1 MYVNVGQQS
10 RFRTTCGHVEASMKK
25 NIVHNNDYL
34 RCTMLQILRL
44 PCGKT
49 SFLLIWKLYNKL
61 VHAVNYML
69 QLLGSHNFILN
80 WCTSRL
86 PCGNF
91 IPKFGHHLF
100 FPWVSRTA
108 WNWFPWHE
116 IFHDHMWNLPWKKA
130 SFTTMT
136 YLWCTCCTSNQ
147 LRCGKTSFPVFPWV
161 SRTRFSQQMPWMRFQ
176 ASPTACWTTQLKFTS
191 FHPQQRG
198 LLSFICELQTHV
210 INECDGLVG
219 FKGGSKSLSVL
230 KTAVRETY
238 TGRRISPS
246 YQLRTIFGLLKAC

>member
-1 MYVNVGQQS
+1 
-10 RFRTTCGHVEASMKK
+10 MKK
-25 NIVHNNDYL
+25 
-34 RCTMLQILRL
+34 T
-44 PCGKT
+44 
-49 SFLLIWKLYNKL
+49 
-61 VHAVNYML
+61 
-69 QLLGSHNFILN
+69 
-80 WCTSRL
+80 
-86 PCGNF
+86 
-91 IPKFGHHLF
+91 
-100 FPWVSRTA
+100 
-108 WNWFPWHE
+108 
-116 IFHDHMWNLPWKKA
+116 

-136 YLWCTCCTSNQ
+136 TYGVHAAHLISSDAAK
-147 LRCGKTSFPVFPWV
+147 LHSLFFPWV

-198 LLSFICELQTHV
+198 LLSFICELQTNV